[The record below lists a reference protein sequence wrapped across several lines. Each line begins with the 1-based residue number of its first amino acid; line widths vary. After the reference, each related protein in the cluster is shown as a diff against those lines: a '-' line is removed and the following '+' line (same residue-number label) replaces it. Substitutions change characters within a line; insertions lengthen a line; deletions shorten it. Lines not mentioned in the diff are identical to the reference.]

1 MIGQFVTPQKTA
13 TIPEA
18 VASDGGNPKICPAR
32 QPNVAPTQ
40 KAGTISPP
48 LNPARIVI
56 AVKIIFQKK
65 SNGRTFPY
73 SIALTINSLPAPI

>member
-40 KAGTISPP
+40 KAGTI
-48 LNPARIVI
+48 
-56 AVKIIFQKK
+56 
-65 SNGRTFPY
+65 
-73 SIALTINSLPAPI
+73 